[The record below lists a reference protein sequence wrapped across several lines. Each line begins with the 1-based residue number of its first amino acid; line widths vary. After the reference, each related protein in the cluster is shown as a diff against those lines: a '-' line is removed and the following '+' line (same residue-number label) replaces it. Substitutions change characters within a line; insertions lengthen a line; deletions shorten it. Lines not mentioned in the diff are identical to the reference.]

1 MRIVR
6 SWLAEYCDVK
16 RLSDEALSDV
26 MTSLG
31 MQVESMEVVGTPVA
45 GVVVAKVLRTQ
56 RHPDAAKVHRVWV
69 DAGDG
74 VERHVWCGA
83 FNMKDGDLIPLAT
96 LGTKMP
102 DGREILRRGILG
114 IDSEGMLCSAAELGL
129 SSDAAGIMILPAG
142 AKLGRNV
149 FDALGV
155 KRDVVYDLDIT
166 RNRPDATAHLG
177 VARDVAARLGVKFTP
192 PKGDAAKKGA
202 PRRTPVKIVDEKAC
216 ARFNVTVMSGI
227 VVGPSPDHLA
237 RRVLAAGMRPIN
249 NVVDASN
256 LVMLETNQPNHAYDA
271 AKVASGFRVRKAKPG
286 ETLTTLDGTQ
296 RTLDAADLLICDGED
311 RAIGIAGVMG
321 GANTE
326 ISGSTTEI
334 ALETAW
340 FEPNGVRLTSQRL
353 ALRTEASA
361 RFERGVDPL
370 GVDYSVARF
379 AAILRESCPKLVVHA
394 GATDARTRHLPKQP
408 TVPLRVAQVNRV
420 LGTNLSAK
428 DVASRLSKI
437 GFACTPK
444 KFAAKKGS
452 LVAAG
457 PGFNVKVPSWRPD
470 CLNEID
476 LVEEVARHVGYDA
489 LGKRVSQSTQP
500 GGLSPLQQR
509 RRALRDLVL
518 SFGASE
524 AMPNPFLAPGDHE
537 RAGVALEAAALELE
551 NPLVVEESLLRTS
564 LRPGMLKAVAFN
576 VSHRANDIALY
587 ELGHVYRARVT
598 DAGARAGGA
607 GTRTVD
613 SAVHALPD
621 ETEQLCIMAVGA
633 DASEAVGWW
642 SQIVAVFGVGAQ
654 LDQSRVPSGY
664 HPTRSATLA
673 RGKQVVGYVGEI
685 DRQVLAKYGIDERV
699 ACLEVDAS
707 VLLGESPKVPVAKPV
722 SRFPSSDFDLAFA
735 VPARV
740 TAAALQRALRQAA
753 GALVED
759 VALFDV
765 FRKAAIDDS
774 RSLAYRLRLRAADR
788 TLTDAEVA
796 TTRSA
801 CIAAAEKLGCTLRG

>member
-6 SWLAEYCDVK
+6 SWLAEYCDLK
-16 RLSDEALSDV
+16 RLSDDRLGEM

-31 MQVESMEVVGTPVA
+31 MQVESVEVVGTPVA
-45 GVVVAKVLRTQ
+45 GVVVAKVMRTQ

-74 VERHVWCGA
+74 AERHVWCGA
-83 FNMKDGDLIPLAT
+83 FNMRDGDLVPLAT
-96 LGTKMP
+96 LGTTMP
-102 DGREILRRGILG
+102 DGREIARRGILG

-129 SSDAAGIMILPAG
+129 SSDAAGIMILPPG

-149 FDALGV
+149 FDALGIA
-155 KRDVVYDLDIT
+155 RDTVYELDIT
-166 RNRPDATAHLG
+166 RNRPDATGHLG
-177 VARDVAARLGVKFTP
+177 VARDVAAKLGTKFNP
-192 PKGDAAKKGA
+192 PKGDSSKKGA
-202 PRRTPVKIVDEKAC
+202 ARRLPVKIVADKAC

-227 VVGPSPDHLA
+227 VVGPSPDRLA
-237 RRVLAAGMRPIN
+237 RRLIAAGMRPIN

-271 AKVASGFRVRKAKPG
+271 AKVASGFRIRMARAG
-286 ETLTTLDGTQ
+286 EQLETLDGTR
-296 RTLDAADLLICDGED
+296 RTLDAADLLICDGDD

-321 GANTE
+321 GANSE
-326 ISGSTTEI
+326 IDAATTEI

-340 FEPNGVRLTSQRL
+340 FEPGGIRRTSQRL

-370 GVDYSVARF
+370 GVEYSVARF
-379 AAILRESCPKLVVHA
+379 AAILRESCPRLVVHA
-394 GATDARTRHLPKQP
+394 GANDPRTRHLPKQP
-408 TVPLRVAQVNRV
+408 VVSLRVAQVNRV
-420 LGTNLSAK
+420 LGTALGARE
-428 DVASRLSKI
+428 VAAMLSKI
-437 GFACTPK
+437 GFVCTPK
-444 KFAAKKGS
+444 KIAAKKGS
-452 LVAAG
+452 AVQSG
-457 PGFNVKVPSWRPD
+457 PGFSVKVPSWRPD
-470 CLNEID
+470 CTDEID
-476 LVEEVARHVGYDA
+476 LVEEVARHVGYDS
-489 LGKRVSQSTQP
+489 LGKHVSQSTQP
-500 GGLSPLQQR
+500 GGLSALQHR

-537 RAGVALEAAALELE
+537 RAGVALEANAHGSALELE

-587 ELGHVYRARVT
+587 ELGHVYRAAPGH
-598 DAGARAGGA
+598 D
-607 GTRTVD
+607 
-613 SAVHALPD
+613 LPD
-621 ETEQLCIMAVGA
+621 ETEQLCIMAVGL
-633 DASEAVGWW
+633 DASAAVGWW
-642 SQIVAVFGVGAQ
+642 SQITAVFGVGAQ

-664 HPTRSATLA
+664 HATRSATLA

-685 DRQVLAKYGIDERV
+685 DRMVLAAYGIDERV

-707 VLLGESPKVPVAKPV
+707 LLLGESPKVPVAKPV
-722 SRFPSSDFDLAFA
+722 SRFPSSDFDLAFV
-735 VPARV
+735 VPGAL
-740 TAAALQRALRQAA
+740 AAAAVQRALKQAV
-753 GALVED
+753 GALAEE

-765 FRKAAIDDS
+765 FRASPADAS
-774 RSLAYRLRLRAADR
+774 RSLAYRVRLRATDR

-796 TTRSA
+796 SVRSA

>member
-16 RLSDEALSDV
+16 RLTDERLGEV

-31 MQVESMEVVGTPVA
+31 MQVESMETVGTSVA
-45 GVVVAKVLRTQ
+45 GVVVAKVLRTE

-74 VERHVWCGA
+74 AERHVWCGA
-83 FNMKDGDLIPLAT
+83 FNMASGDLVPLAT

-129 SSDAAGIMILPAG
+129 SSDAAGIMILPAN

-166 RNRPDATAHLG
+166 RNRPDATGHLG
-177 VARDVAARLGVKFTP
+177 VARDVAARLGSRFTP
-192 PKGDAAKKGA
+192 PKGDVAKKGP
-202 PRRTPVKIVDEKAC
+202 PRRVPVKIVDEKAC

-227 VVGPSPDHLA
+227 VVGPSPDHLV
-237 RRVLAAGMRPIN
+237 RRVIAAGMRPIN

-271 AKVASGFRVRKAKPG
+271 GKVSSGFRIRKANAG
-286 ETLTTLDGTQ
+286 EKITTLDGTQ

-326 ISGSTTEI
+326 ISAATTEI

-379 AAILRESCPKLVVHA
+379 AAILRASCPGLVVHA

-408 TVPLRVAQVNRV
+408 LVALRVGQVNRV
-420 LGTNLSAK
+420 LGTALSAK
-428 DVASRLSKI
+428 EVSSMLSRI
-437 GFACTPK
+437 GFVCTPK
-444 KFAAKKGS
+444 KIAAKKGS
-452 LVAAG
+452 VVPSGAG
-457 PGFNVKVPSWRPD
+457 FSVKVPSWRPD
-470 CLNEID
+470 CIDEID
-476 LVEEVARHVGYDA
+476 LVEEVARHVGYEA

-509 RRALRDLVL
+509 RRALRDLLL
-518 SFGASE
+518 SLGASE

-564 LRPGMLKAVAFN
+564 LRPGMLKALAFN
-576 VSHRANDIALY
+576 VSHRATDIVMY
-587 ELGHVYRARVT
+587 ELGRVYRS
-598 DAGARAGGA
+598 
-607 GTRTVD
+607 GTTGVSHGNTGD
-613 SAVHALPD
+613 AVHDLPD
-621 ETEQLCIMAVGA
+621 EREHLCIMAVGV
-633 DASEAVGWW
+633 DAAAAVGWW
-642 SQIVAVFGVGAQ
+642 SQITSVFGVGAQ

-673 RGKQVVGYVGEI
+673 RGKQIVGYVGEI
-685 DRQVLAKYGIDERV
+685 DRQILANYGIEERV

-707 VLLGESPKVPVAKPV
+707 VLLGESPKVPIAKPV
-722 SRFPSSDFDLAFA
+722 SRFPSSDFDLAFS
-735 VPARV
+735 VPTKV
-740 TAAALQRALRQAA
+740 TAAAVLRAVKQAA
-753 GALVED
+753 GVLAED

-765 FRKAAIDDS
+765 FRKAATDDS
-774 RSLAYRLRLRAADR
+774 RSLAYRMRLRATDR

-796 TTRSA
+796 ATRAA

>member
-6 SWLAEYCDVK
+6 SWLAEYCDLK
-16 RLSDEALSDV
+16 RLDDEQLGDV
-26 MTSLG
+26 MTALG

-45 GVVVAKVLRTQ
+45 GVVVAKVLRTE

-83 FNMKDGDLIPLAT
+83 FNMKAGDLVPLAT

-129 SSDAAGIMILPAG
+129 SSDAAGIMILPVAV
-142 AKLGRNV
+142 KLGGNV

-166 RNRPDATAHLG
+166 RNRPDATGHLG
-177 VARDVAARLGVKFTP
+177 VARDVAAKLGVKFTP
-192 PKGDAAKKGA
+192 PKGDARKKGSS
-202 PRRTPVKIVDEKAC
+202 RRVPVKIIDEKAC
-216 ARFNVTVMSGI
+216 GRFNVTVMSGI

-256 LVMLETNQPNHAYDA
+256 LVMLECNQPNHAYDA
-271 AKVASGFRVRKAKPG
+271 AKVRSGFRIRRANAG
-286 ETLTTLDGTQ
+286 EVLTTLDGAQ
-296 RTLDAADLLICDGED
+296 RKLDVADLLICNGDD

-321 GANTE
+321 GADTE
-326 ISGSTTEI
+326 IGDATTEI

-340 FEPNGVRLTSQRL
+340 FEPSGVRLTSQRL

-370 GVDYSVARF
+370 GVDYSVGRF
-379 AAILRESCPKLVVHA
+379 ASLLRESCPQLVVHA
-394 GATDARTRHLPKQP
+394 GASDVRTRHLPKSA
-408 TVPLRVAQVNRV
+408 TITLRVPQVNRV
-420 LGTNLSAK
+420 LGTTLGAK
-428 DVASRLSKI
+428 EIATLLARI
-437 GFACTPK
+437 GCVCTPK
-444 KFAAKKGS
+444 KVAAKKGS
-452 LVAAG
+452 SVPSGAG
-457 PGFNVKVPSWRPD
+457 FSVKVPSWRPD
-470 CLNEID
+470 CTDEID
-476 LVEEVARHVGYDA
+476 LIEEIARHVGYDT
-489 LGKRVSQSTQP
+489 LGKHVSQSTQP

-509 RRALRDLVL
+509 RRALRDVVL
-518 SFGASE
+518 SLGASE

-537 RAGVALEAAALELE
+537 RAGVALESAALELE

-564 LRPGMLKAVAFN
+564 LRPGLLKAVAFN
-576 VSHRANDIALY
+576 VSHRASDISLC
-587 ELGHVYRARVT
+587 ELGHVYRARRDV
-598 DAGARAGGA
+598 A
-607 GTRTVD
+607 
-613 SAVHALPD
+613 SAPLPD
-621 ETEQLCIMAVGA
+621 ETEQLCIMAVGC
-633 DASEAVGWW
+633 DASDAVGWW
-642 SQIVAVFGVGAQ
+642 SQITAVFGVGAQ
-654 LDQSRVPSGY
+654 LDQSRVPAGY

-685 DRQVLAKYGIDERV
+685 DRMVLAKYGIDDRV

-707 VLLGESPKVPVAKPV
+707 VLLGETPKVHMAKPV
-722 SRFPSSDFDLAFA
+722 SRFPSSDFDVAFS
-735 VPARV
+735 VPAKV
-740 TAAALQRALRQAA
+740 TAAALQRALKQAV
-753 GALVED
+753 GAIGEEVS
-759 VALFDV
+759 LFDV
-765 FRKAAIDDS
+765 FRKAPTDET
-774 RSLAYRLRLRAADR
+774 RSLAYRVRLRAPDR

-796 TTRSA
+796 SSRVA
-801 CIAAAEKLGCTLRG
+801 CIAAAEKLGCTLRA

>member
-16 RLSDEALSDV
+16 RLSDEALGDV

-31 MQVESMEVVGTPVA
+31 MQVESIEVVGTPVE

-74 VERHVWCGA
+74 SERHVWCGA
-83 FNMKDGDLIPLAT
+83 FNMKDGDLVPLAT

-129 SSDAAGIMILPAG
+129 SSDAAGIMILPTG

-149 FDALGV
+149 FEALGM

-202 PRRTPVKIVDEKAC
+202 SRRTQVKIVDEKAC

-271 AKVASGFRVRKAKPG
+271 AKVASGFRIRKARAG
-286 ETLTTLDGTQ
+286 ETLITLDGTQ
-296 RTLDAADLLICDGED
+296 RTLDTADLLICDGED
-311 RAIGIAGVMG
+311 LAIGIAGVMG

-326 ISGSTTEI
+326 ISDSTTEI

-394 GATDARTRHLPKQP
+394 GATDARTKHLPKQP

-428 DVASRLSKI
+428 DVASRLTKI
-437 GFACTPK
+437 GFACTAK

-457 PGFNVKVPSWRPD
+457 PGFSVKVPSWRPD
-470 CLNEID
+470 CLDEID
-476 LVEEVARHVGYDA
+476 LVEEVARHVGYDS
-489 LGKRVSQSTQP
+489 LGKEVSQSTQP

-509 RRALRDLVL
+509 RR
-518 SFGASE
+518 
-524 AMPNPFLAPGDHE
+524 
-537 RAGVALEAAALELE
+537 
-551 NPLVVEESLLRTS
+551 
-564 LRPGMLKAVAFN
+564 
-576 VSHRANDIALY
+576 
-587 ELGHVYRARVT
+587 
-598 DAGARAGGA
+598 
-607 GTRTVD
+607 
-613 SAVHALPD
+613 
-621 ETEQLCIMAVGA
+621 
-633 DASEAVGWW
+633 
-642 SQIVAVFGVGAQ
+642 
-654 LDQSRVPSGY
+654 
-664 HPTRSATLA
+664 
-673 RGKQVVGYVGEI
+673 
-685 DRQVLAKYGIDERV
+685 
-699 ACLEVDAS
+699 
-707 VLLGESPKVPVAKPV
+707 
-722 SRFPSSDFDLAFA
+722 
-735 VPARV
+735 
-740 TAAALQRALRQAA
+740 
-753 GALVED
+753 
-759 VALFDV
+759 
-765 FRKAAIDDS
+765 
-774 RSLAYRLRLRAADR
+774 
-788 TLTDAEVA
+788 
-796 TTRSA
+796 
-801 CIAAAEKLGCTLRG
+801 

>member
-6 SWLAEYCDVK
+6 SWLAEYCDLK
-16 RLSDEALSDV
+16 RLSDDRLGEV

-31 MQVESMEVVGTPVA
+31 MQVESVEVVGTPVA

-74 VERHVWCGA
+74 AERHVWCGA
-83 FNMKDGDLIPLAT
+83 FNMRDGDLVPLAT
-96 LGTKMP
+96 LGTTMP
-102 DGREILRRGILG
+102 DGREIARRGILG

-129 SSDAAGIMILPAG
+129 SSDAAGIMILPPG

-149 FDALGV
+149 FDALGIA
-155 KRDVVYDLDIT
+155 RDTVYELDIT
-166 RNRPDATAHLG
+166 RNRPDATGHLG
-177 VARDVAARLGVKFTP
+177 VARDVAAKLGTKFNP
-192 PKGDAAKKGA
+192 PKGDSSKKGA
-202 PRRTPVKIVDEKAC
+202 ARRLPVKIVADKAC

-227 VVGPSPDHLA
+227 VVGPSPDRLA
-237 RRVLAAGMRPIN
+237 RRLIAAGMRPIN

-271 AKVASGFRVRKAKPG
+271 AKVASGFRIRMARAG
-286 ETLTTLDGTQ
+286 EQLETLDGTR
-296 RTLDAADLLICDGED
+296 RTLDAADLLICDGDD

-321 GANTE
+321 GANSE
-326 ISGSTTEI
+326 IDAATTEI

-340 FEPNGVRLTSQRL
+340 FEPGGIRRTSQRL

-370 GVDYSVARF
+370 GVEYSVARF
-379 AAILRESCPKLVVHA
+379 AAILRESCPRLVVHA
-394 GATDARTRHLPKQP
+394 GANDPRTRHLPKEP
-408 TVPLRVAQVNRV
+408 VVSLRVAQVNRV
-420 LGTNLSAK
+420 LGTDLGARE
-428 DVASRLSKI
+428 VAAMLGKI
-437 GFACTPK
+437 GFVCTPK
-444 KFAAKKGS
+444 KIAAKKGS
-452 LVAAG
+452 AVQSG
-457 PGFNVKVPSWRPD
+457 PGFSVKVPSWRPD
-470 CLNEID
+470 CTDEID
-476 LVEEVARHVGYDA
+476 LVEEVARHVGYDS
-489 LGKRVSQSTQP
+489 LGKHVSQSTQP
-500 GGLSPLQQR
+500 GGLSALQHR

-537 RAGVALEAAALELE
+537 RAGVALEADAHGSALELE

-587 ELGHVYRARVT
+587 ELGHVYRAAPGR
-598 DAGARAGGA
+598 D
-607 GTRTVD
+607 
-613 SAVHALPD
+613 LPD
-621 ETEQLCIMAVGA
+621 ETEQLCIMAVGL
-633 DASEAVGWW
+633 DASAAVGWW
-642 SQIVAVFGVGAQ
+642 SQITAVFGVGAQ

-664 HPTRSATLA
+664 HATRSATLA

-685 DRQVLAKYGIDERV
+685 DRMVLAAYGIDERV

-707 VLLGESPKVPVAKPV
+707 LLLGESPKVPVAKPV
-722 SRFPSSDFDLAFA
+722 SRFPSSDFDLAFV
-735 VPARV
+735 VPGAL
-740 TAAALQRALRQAA
+740 AAAAVQRALKQAA
-753 GALVED
+753 GALAEE

-765 FRKAAIDDS
+765 FRASPADTS
-774 RSLAYRLRLRAADR
+774 RSLAYRVRLRATDR

-796 TTRSA
+796 SVRSA

>member
-1 MRIVR
+1 
-6 SWLAEYCDVK
+6 
-16 RLSDEALSDV
+16 
-26 MTSLG
+26 
-31 MQVESMEVVGTPVA
+31 
-45 GVVVAKVLRTQ
+45 
-56 RHPDAAKVHRVWV
+56 
-69 DAGDG
+69 
-74 VERHVWCGA
+74 
-83 FNMKDGDLIPLAT
+83 
-96 LGTKMP
+96 
-102 DGREILRRGILG
+102 
-114 IDSEGMLCSAAELGL
+114 
-129 SSDAAGIMILPAG
+129 
-142 AKLGRNV
+142 
-149 FDALGV
+149 V
-155 KRDVVYDLDIT
+155 KRDVVYELDIT
-166 RNRPDATAHLG
+166 RNRPDATGHLG

-192 PKGDAAKKGA
+192 PKGDSTKKGA
-202 PRRTPVKIVDEKAC
+202 TRRTPVKIVDEKAC
-216 ARFNVTVMSGI
+216 ARFNVTVMSGV
-227 VVGPSPDHLA
+227 VVGQSPDHIA

-271 AKVASGFRVRKAKPG
+271 AKVASGFRIRKATAG
-286 ETLTTLDGTQ
+286 ETIITLDGTK
-296 RTLDAADLLICDGED
+296 RTLDAADLLICDGAD
-311 RAIGIAGVMG
+311 TAIGIAGVMG

-326 ISGSTTEI
+326 ISDSTTEI

-420 LGTNLSAK
+420 LGTTLSAK
-428 DVASRLSKI
+428 DISTRLTRI
-437 GFACTPK
+437 GFTCAPK
-444 KFAAKKGS
+444 KIAPKKGS

-470 CLNEID
+470 CIDEID

-489 LGKRVSQSTQP
+489 LGKQVSQSTQP
-500 GGLSPLQQR
+500 GGLSPLQHR

-518 SFGASE
+518 SFGANE

-576 VSHRANDIALY
+576 VSHRASDIALY
-587 ELGHVYRARVT
+587 ELGHVYRARQS
-598 DAGARAGGA
+598 DPKGAMAG
-607 GTRTVD
+607 
-613 SAVHALPD
+613 SATTHELPD
-621 ETEQLCIMAVGA
+621 ETEQLCIMAVGSDAA
-633 DASEAVGWW
+633 DAVGWW
-642 SQIVAVFGVGAQ
+642 SEIVAVFGAGAQ
-654 LDQSRVPSGY
+654 LDQSRVPAGY

-685 DRQVLAKYGIDERV
+685 DRQVLARFGIDDRV

-707 VLLGESPKVPVAKPV
+707 VLLGDVPKVPMAKPV

-735 VPARV
+735 VPTRV
-740 TAAALQRALRQAA
+740 TASALQRALRQAA

-759 VALFDV
+759 VTLFDV
-765 FRKAAIDDS
+765 FRKAATDDS

>member
-6 SWLAEYCDVK
+6 SWLAEYCDLK
-16 RLSDEALSDV
+16 RLSDEKLGDL

-45 GVVVAKVLRTQ
+45 GVVVAKVLRTE

-69 DAGDG
+69 DAGDAT
-74 VERHVWCGA
+74 ERHVWCGA
-83 FNMKDGDLIPLAT
+83 FNMKAGDLVPLAT

-129 SSDAAGIMILPAG
+129 SSDAAGIMILPTG

-166 RNRPDATAHLG
+166 RNRPDATGHLG
-177 VARDVAARLGVKFTP
+177 VARDVAAKLGVKFTP
-192 PKGDAAKKGA
+192 PKGDAVKKGTA
-202 PRRTPVKIVDEKAC
+202 RRVPVKVVDEKAC
-216 ARFNVTVMSGI
+216 TRFNVTVMSGI

-256 LVMLETNQPNHAYDA
+256 LVMLECNQPNHAYDA
-271 AKVASGFRVRKAKPG
+271 TKVATGFRIRKAKTG
-286 ETLTTLDGTQ
+286 EVLTTLDGVE
-296 RTLDAADLLICDGED
+296 RTLDSNDLLICDGDD

-326 ISGSTTEI
+326 ISDATTEI

-340 FEPNGVRLTSQRL
+340 FEPTGIRLTSQRL

-370 GVDYSVARF
+370 GVEYSVARF
-379 AAILRESCPKLVVHA
+379 AALLRESCPKLVVHA
-394 GATDARTRHLPKQP
+394 GTTDARTRHMPKQP
-408 TVPLRVAQVNRV
+408 SITLRLAQVNRL
-420 LGTNLSAK
+420 LGTSLGAK
-428 DVASRLSKI
+428 EVSSLLARI
-437 GFACTPK
+437 GFVCTPK
-444 KFAAKKGS
+444 KVAAKKGS
-452 LVAAG
+452 AVPSGAG
-457 PGFNVKVPSWRPD
+457 FSVKVPSWRPD
-470 CLNEID
+470 CTDEID
-476 LVEEVARHVGYDA
+476 LVEEVARHVGYEL
-489 LGKRVSQSTQP
+489 LGKTVSQSTQP

-509 RRALRDLVL
+509 RRALRDVVL
-518 SFGASE
+518 SMGASE

-537 RAGVALEAAALELE
+537 CAGVALESAALELE

-564 LRPGMLKAVAFN
+564 LRPGMLKAIAFN

-587 ELGHVYRARVT
+587 ELGHVYRTKATPGAVVHG
-598 DAGARAGGA
+598 DAAA
-607 GTRTVD
+607 T
-613 SAVHALPD
+613 HELPD
-621 ETEQLCIMAVGA
+621 ESEQLCIMAVGV
-633 DASEAVGWW
+633 DASVAVGWW
-642 SQIVAVFGVGAQ
+642 SQITAVFGVGAQ
-654 LDQSRVPSGY
+654 LDQSRVPAGY

-685 DRQVLAKYGIDERV
+685 DRMVLANYGIEERV

-722 SRFPSSDFDLAFA
+722 SRFPSSDFDVAFTA
-735 VPARV
+735 PAKV
-740 TAAALQRALRQAA
+740 SAAALQRAIKQAA
-753 GALVED
+753 GSLAEEVS
-759 VALFDV
+759 LFDV
-765 FRKAAIDDS
+765 FRKAPSDAA
-774 RSLAYRLRLRAADR
+774 RSLAYRVRLRAPDR
-788 TLTDAEVA
+788 TLTDTEVA
-796 TTRSA
+796 TARTA
-801 CIAAAEKLGCTLRG
+801 CISAAEKLGCTLRA

>member
-1 MRIVR
+1 VHIVR
-6 SWLAEYCDVK
+6 SWLAEYCDLK
-16 RLSDEALSDV
+16 RLSDERLGDV
-26 MTSLG
+26 MTALG
-31 MQVESMEVVGTPVA
+31 MQVESMEVVGTPIA
-45 GVVVAKVLRTQ
+45 GVVVAKVLRTE

-74 VERHVWCGA
+74 AERHVWCGA
-83 FNMKDGDLIPLAT
+83 FNMHSGDLVPLAT

-166 RNRPDATAHLG
+166 RNRPDATGHLG
-177 VARDVAARLGVKFTP
+177 VARDVAAQLGVKFVP
-192 PKGDAAKKGA
+192 LKGDVAKKGTA
-202 PRRTPVKIVDEKAC
+202 RRVPVKIVDEKAC

-227 VVGPSPDHLA
+227 AVGPSPDHLA

-256 LVMLETNQPNHAYDA
+256 LAMLETNQPNHAYDA
-271 AKVASGFRVRKAKPG
+271 AKVSSGFRIRKAKMG
-286 ETLTTLDGTQ
+286 ETLTTLDGTL
-296 RTLDAADLLICDGED
+296 RKLDTADLLICDGDD
-311 RAIGIAGVMG
+311 RVIGIAGVMG

-326 ISGSTTEI
+326 ISDTTTEI

-379 AAILRESCPKLVVHA
+379 AALLRESCPNLVVHT
-394 GATDARTRHLPKQP
+394 GAADPRTRHLPKQP
-408 TVPLRVAQVNRV
+408 VVLLRVAQVNRV
-420 LGTNLSAK
+420 LGTNLSPK
-428 DVASRLSKI
+428 DVAAKLGKI
-437 GFACTPK
+437 GFVCAPK
-444 KFAAKKGS
+444 RIAAKKGS
-452 LVAAG
+452 AVASG
-457 PGFNVKVPSWRPD
+457 PGFAVKVPSWRPD
-470 CLNEID
+470 CIDEID

-489 LGKRVSQSTQP
+489 LGKRVSQSAQP

-537 RAGVALEAAALELE
+537 RAGVALESAALELE

-576 VSHRANDIALY
+576 VSHRATDIALY
-587 ELGHVYRARVT
+587 ELGHVYSARVVA
-598 DAGARAGGA
+598 DAKSGDKTAR
-607 GTRTVD
+607 D
-613 SAVHALPD
+613 LDLPN
-621 ETEQLCIMAVGA
+621 ETEQLCIMAVGF

-642 SQIVAVFGVGAQ
+642 SQITAVFGVGAQ
-654 LDQSRVPSGY
+654 LDQSRVPAGY

-673 RGKQVVGYVGEI
+673 RGKQVVGYVGEV
-685 DRQVLAKYGIDERV
+685 DRQVLTKYGIEDRV

-735 VPARV
+735 VPAKV
-740 TAAALQRALRQAA
+740 TASAVQRAVKQAS
-753 GALVED
+753 GALGED
-759 VALFDV
+759 VVLFDV
-765 FRKAAIDDS
+765 FRKAATDES
-774 RSLAYRLRLRAADR
+774 RSLAYRIRLRAADR

-796 TTRSA
+796 SARTA

>member
-6 SWLAEYCDVK
+6 SWLAEYCDLK
-16 RLSDEALSDV
+16 RLSDDRLGEV

-31 MQVESMEVVGTPVA
+31 MQVESVEVVGTPVA

-74 VERHVWCGA
+74 AERHVWCGA
-83 FNMKDGDLIPLAT
+83 FNMRDGDLVPLAT
-96 LGTKMP
+96 LGTTMP
-102 DGREILRRGILG
+102 DGREIARRGILG

-129 SSDAAGIMILPAG
+129 SSDAAGIMILPPG

-149 FDALGV
+149 FDALGIA
-155 KRDVVYDLDIT
+155 RDTVYELDIT
-166 RNRPDATAHLG
+166 RNRPDATGHLG
-177 VARDVAARLGVKFTP
+177 VARDVAAKLGTKFNP
-192 PKGDAAKKGA
+192 PKGDSSKKGA
-202 PRRTPVKIVDEKAC
+202 ARRLPVKIVADKAC

-227 VVGPSPDHLA
+227 VVGPSPDRLA
-237 RRVLAAGMRPIN
+237 RRLIAAGMRPIN

-271 AKVASGFRVRKAKPG
+271 AKVASGFRIRMARAG
-286 ETLTTLDGTQ
+286 EQLETLDGTR
-296 RTLDAADLLICDGED
+296 RTLDAADLLICDGDD

-321 GANTE
+321 GANSE
-326 ISGSTTEI
+326 IDAATTEI

-340 FEPNGVRLTSQRL
+340 FEPGGIRRTSQRL

-370 GVDYSVARF
+370 GVEYSVARF
-379 AAILRESCPKLVVHA
+379 AAILRESCPRLVVHA
-394 GATDARTRHLPKQP
+394 GANDPRTRHLPKEP
-408 TVPLRVAQVNRV
+408 VVSLRVAQVNRV
-420 LGTNLSAK
+420 LGTDLGARE
-428 DVASRLSKI
+428 VAAMLGKI
-437 GFACTPK
+437 GFVCTPK
-444 KFAAKKGS
+444 KIAAKKGS
-452 LVAAG
+452 AVQSG
-457 PGFNVKVPSWRPD
+457 PGFSVKVPSWRPD
-470 CLNEID
+470 CTDEID
-476 LVEEVARHVGYDA
+476 LVEEVARHVGYDS
-489 LGKRVSQSTQP
+489 LGKHVSQSTQP
-500 GGLSPLQQR
+500 GGLSALQHR

-537 RAGVALEAAALELE
+537 RAGVALEANAHGSALELE

-587 ELGHVYRARVT
+587 ELGHVYRAAPGR
-598 DAGARAGGA
+598 D
-607 GTRTVD
+607 
-613 SAVHALPD
+613 LPD
-621 ETEQLCIMAVGA
+621 ETEQLCIMAVGL
-633 DASEAVGWW
+633 DASAAVGWW
-642 SQIVAVFGVGAQ
+642 SQITAVFGVGAQ

-664 HPTRSATLA
+664 HATRSATLA

-685 DRQVLAKYGIDERV
+685 DRMVLAAYGIDERV

-707 VLLGESPKVPVAKPV
+707 LLLGESPKVPVAKPV
-722 SRFPSSDFDLAFA
+722 SRFPSSDFDLAFV
-735 VPARV
+735 VPGAL
-740 TAAALQRALRQAA
+740 AAAAVQRALKQAA
-753 GALVED
+753 GALAEE

-765 FRKAAIDDS
+765 FRASPADAS
-774 RSLAYRLRLRAADR
+774 RSLAYRVRLRATDR

-796 TTRSA
+796 SVRSA

>member
-1 MRIVR
+1 MRVVR
-6 SWLAEYCDVK
+6 SWLAEYCDLK
-16 RLSDEALSDV
+16 RLSDERLGDV

-45 GVVVAKVLRTQ
+45 GVVVAKVLRTE
-56 RHPDAAKVHRVWV
+56 RHADAAKVHRVWV

-74 VERHVWCGA
+74 IERHVWCGA
-83 FNMKDGDLIPLAT
+83 FNMKGGDLVPLAT

-129 SSDAAGIMILPAG
+129 SSDAAGIMILPAT
-142 AKLGRNV
+142 ARLGRNV

-166 RNRPDATAHLG
+166 RNRPDATGHLG
-177 VARDVAARLGVKFTP
+177 VARDVAAHLGTKFVP
-192 PKGDAAKKGA
+192 LKGDAAKKGP
-202 PRRTPVKIVDEKAC
+202 PRRVPVKIVDERAC

-237 RRVLAAGMRPIN
+237 RRVIAAGMRPIN

-271 AKVASGFRVRKAKPG
+271 EKVSSGFRIRKATAG
-286 ETLTTLDGTQ
+286 ETLTTLDGAQ
-296 RTLDAADLLICDGED
+296 REFDVADLLICDGDD

-326 ISGSTTEI
+326 ISDATTAV

-370 GVDYSVARF
+370 GVDYSVTRF
-379 AAILRESCPKLVVHA
+379 AALLRQSCPKLVVHA
-394 GATDARTRHLPKQP
+394 GATDARTRHLPEQP
-408 TVPLRVAQVNRV
+408 VVTLRVAQVNRV

-428 DVASRLSKI
+428 DVATKLGRI
-437 GFACTPK
+437 GFVCTPK
-444 KFAAKKGS
+444 KIAAKKGS
-452 LVAAG
+452 AVAAG
-457 PGFNVKVPSWRPD
+457 AGFSVKVPSWRPD
-470 CLNEID
+470 CVDEID

-564 LRPGMLKAVAFN
+564 LRPGMLKAVGFN
-576 VSHRANDIALY
+576 VSHRAGDISLY
-587 ELGHVYRARVT
+587 ELGHVYRAHAA
-598 DAGARAGGA
+598 DGAAH
-607 GTRTVD
+607 D
-613 SAVHALPD
+613 LPN
-621 ETEQLCIMAVGA
+621 ETEQLCIMAVGV
-633 DASEAVGWW
+633 DASVAVDWW
-642 SQIVAVFGVGAQ
+642 SQITAVFGVGAQ
-654 LDQSRVPSGY
+654 LDKSRVPSGY
-664 HPTRSATLA
+664 HATRSATLA
-673 RGKQVVGYVGEI
+673 RGKHIVGYVGEI
-685 DRQVLAKYGIDERV
+685 DRQVLTKYGIEDRV

-707 VLLGESPKVPVAKPV
+707 VLLGESPKVPTAKPV

-735 VPARV
+735 APTKV
-740 TAAALQRALRQAA
+740 TAAAVQRAVKQAT
-753 GALVED
+753 GALGED
-759 VALFDV
+759 VVLFDV
-765 FRKAAIDDS
+765 FRKAATDES
-774 RSLAYRLRLRAADR
+774 RSLAYRVRLRAADR

-796 TTRSA
+796 STRAA

>member
-6 SWLAEYCDVK
+6 SWLADYCDQK
-16 RLSDEALSDV
+16 RLTDEQLGDV
-26 MTSLG
+26 MTALG
-31 MQVESMEVVGTPVA
+31 MQVESMEVIGTAVA
-45 GVVVAKVLRTQ
+45 GVVVARVTRTE

-83 FNMKDGDLIPLAT
+83 FNMKAGDLVPLAT

-129 SSDAAGIMILPAG
+129 SSDAAGIMILPTG

-166 RNRPDATAHLG
+166 RNRPDATGHLG
-177 VARDVAARLGVKFTP
+177 VARDVAAKLGVKFTP
-192 PKGDAAKKGA
+192 PKGDAAKKGVT
-202 PRRTPVKIVDEKAC
+202 RRVPVKVVDEKAC
-216 ARFNVTVMSGI
+216 TRFNVTVMSGI

-256 LVMLETNQPNHAYDA
+256 LVMLECNQPNHAYDA
-271 AKVASGFRVRKAKPG
+271 AEVVTGFRIRKAKAG
-286 ETLTTLDGTQ
+286 ETLTTLDGVE
-296 RTLDAADLLICDGED
+296 RTLEPMDLLICDGDD

-326 ISGSTTEI
+326 ISDTTTEI

-340 FEPNGVRLTSQRL
+340 FEPTGIRLTSQRL

-370 GVDYSVARF
+370 GVEYSVTRF
-379 AAILRESCPKLVVHA
+379 ATLLRESCPQLVVHA
-394 GATDARTRHLPKQP
+394 GATDVRTRHMPKQP
-408 TVPLRVAQVNRV
+408 TITLRVAQVNRV
-420 LGTNLSAK
+420 LGTALSTKEVSSLLA
-428 DVASRLSKI
+428 RI
-437 GFACTPK
+437 GFVCTPK
-444 KFAAKKGS
+444 KVAAKKGS
-452 LVAAG
+452 SVSSGAG
-457 PGFNVKVPSWRPD
+457 LRVKVPSWRPD
-470 CLNEID
+470 CVDEID
-476 LVEEVARHVGYDA
+476 LVEEVARHVGYES
-489 LGKRVSQSTQP
+489 LGRTVSQSTQP

-509 RRALRDLVL
+509 RRALRDVVL
-518 SFGASE
+518 SMGASE

-537 RAGVALEAAALELE
+537 RAGVALESAALELE

-564 LRPGMLKAVAFN
+564 LRPGILKAIAFN

-587 ELGHVYRARVT
+587 ELGHVYRARAVP
-598 DAGARAGGA
+598 GARS
-607 GTRTVD
+607 R
-613 SAVHALPD
+613 SEAVSVHDLPD
-621 ETEQLCIMAVGA
+621 ETEHLCIMAVGV
-633 DASEAVGWW
+633 DASVAVGWW
-642 SQIVAVFGVGAQ
+642 SQITAVFGVGAQ
-654 LDQSRVPSGY
+654 LDQSRVPAGY

-673 RGKQVVGYVGEI
+673 RGKQVVGYVGEL
-685 DRQVLAKYGIDERV
+685 DRLVLANYGIEERV

-722 SRFPSSDFDLAFA
+722 SRFPSSDFDVAFTA
-735 VPARV
+735 PAKV
-740 TAAALQRALRQAA
+740 AAAMLQRAIKQAA
-753 GALVED
+753 GSLAEEVS
-759 VALFDV
+759 LFDV
-765 FRKAAIDDS
+765 FRKAPTDAT
-774 RSLAYRLRLRAADR
+774 RSLAYRVRLRAPDR
-788 TLTDAEVA
+788 TLTDTEVA
-796 TTRSA
+796 SARTA
-801 CIAAAEKLGCTLRG
+801 CISAAEKLGCTLRA

>member
-6 SWLAEYCDVK
+6 SWLAEYCDLK
-16 RLSDEALSDV
+16 RLSDDRLGEV

-31 MQVESMEVVGTPVA
+31 MQVESVEVVGTPVA

-74 VERHVWCGA
+74 AERHVWCGA
-83 FNMKDGDLIPLAT
+83 FNMRDGDLVPLAT
-96 LGTKMP
+96 LGTTMP
-102 DGREILRRGILG
+102 DGREIARRGILG

-129 SSDAAGIMILPAG
+129 SSDAAGIMILPPG

-149 FDALGV
+149 FDALGIA
-155 KRDVVYDLDIT
+155 RDTVYELDIT
-166 RNRPDATAHLG
+166 RNRPDATGHLG
-177 VARDVAARLGVKFTP
+177 VARDVAAKLGTKFNP
-192 PKGDAAKKGA
+192 PKGDSSKKGVA
-202 PRRTPVKIVDEKAC
+202 RRLPVKIVADKAC

-227 VVGPSPDHLA
+227 VVGPSPDRLA
-237 RRVLAAGMRPIN
+237 RRLIAAGMRPIN

-271 AKVASGFRVRKAKPG
+271 AKVASGFRIRMARAG
-286 ETLTTLDGTQ
+286 EQLETLDGTR
-296 RTLDAADLLICDGED
+296 RTLDAADLLICDGDD

-321 GANTE
+321 GANSE
-326 ISGSTTEI
+326 IDAATTEI

-340 FEPNGVRLTSQRL
+340 FEPGAIRRTSQRL

-370 GVDYSVARF
+370 GVEYSVARF
-379 AAILRESCPKLVVHA
+379 AAILRESCPRLVVHA
-394 GATDARTRHLPKQP
+394 GANDPRTRHLPKQP
-408 TVPLRVAQVNRV
+408 VVSLRVAQVNRV
-420 LGTNLSAK
+420 LGTGLGARE
-428 DVASRLSKI
+428 VAAMLGKI
-437 GFACTPK
+437 GFVCTPK
-444 KFAAKKGS
+444 KIAAKKGS
-452 LVAAG
+452 AVQSG
-457 PGFNVKVPSWRPD
+457 PGFSVKVPSWRPD
-470 CLNEID
+470 CTDEID
-476 LVEEVARHVGYDA
+476 LVEEVARHVGYDS
-489 LGKRVSQSTQP
+489 LGKHVSQSTQP
-500 GGLSPLQQR
+500 GGLSALQHR

-537 RAGVALEAAALELE
+537 RAGVALEANAHGSALELE

-587 ELGHVYRARVT
+587 ELGHVYRAAPGR
-598 DAGARAGGA
+598 D
-607 GTRTVD
+607 
-613 SAVHALPD
+613 LPD
-621 ETEQLCIMAVGA
+621 ETEQLCIMAVGL
-633 DASEAVGWW
+633 DASAAVGWW
-642 SQIVAVFGVGAQ
+642 SQITAVFGVGAQ

-664 HPTRSATLA
+664 HATRSATLA

-685 DRQVLAKYGIDERV
+685 DRMVLAAYGIDERV

-707 VLLGESPKVPVAKPV
+707 LLLSESPKVPVAKPV
-722 SRFPSSDFDLAFA
+722 SRFPSSDFDLAFV
-735 VPARV
+735 VPGAL
-740 TAAALQRALRQAA
+740 AAAAVQRALKQAA
-753 GALVED
+753 GALAEE

-765 FRKAAIDDS
+765 FRASPADAS
-774 RSLAYRLRLRAADR
+774 RSLAYRVRLRATDR

-796 TTRSA
+796 SVRSA

>member
-31 MQVESMEVVGTPVA
+31 MQVESIEVVGTPVD

-74 VERHVWCGA
+74 SERHVWCGA
-83 FNMKDGDLIPLAT
+83 FNMKAGDLVPLAT

-129 SSDAAGIMILPAG
+129 SSDAAGIMILPAS

-149 FDALGV
+149 FESLGM

-192 PKGDAAKKGA
+192 PKGDASKKGA
-202 PRRTPVKIVDEKAC
+202 PRRMAVKIVDEKAC

-271 AKVASGFRVRKAKPG
+271 AKVASGFRIRKAKPG

-296 RTLDAADLLICDGED
+296 RSLDADDLLICDGDD
-311 RAIGIAGVMG
+311 RAVGIAGVMG
-321 GANTE
+321 GANSE
-326 ISGSTTEI
+326 ISDATTEI

-379 AAILRESCPKLVVHA
+379 AAILRESCPKLVVHG

-428 DVASRLSKI
+428 DVSTRLTKI
-437 GFACTPK
+437 GFVCTPK
-444 KFAAKKGS
+444 KFTAKKGS
-452 LVAAG
+452 LVASG
-457 PGFNVKVPSWRPD
+457 PGFSVKVPSWRPD
-470 CLNEID
+470 CVDEID

-489 LGKRVSQSTQP
+489 LGKQVSQSTQP

-576 VSHRANDIALY
+576 VSHRANDIVLY
-587 ELGHVYRARVT
+587 ELGHVYRARAADVAAH
-598 DAGARAGGA
+598 D
-607 GTRTVD
+607 
-613 SAVHALPD
+613 LPD
-621 ETEQLCIMAVGA
+621 ETEQLCIMAVGF

-654 LDQSRVPSGY
+654 LDQARVPAGY

-685 DRQVLAKYGIDERV
+685 DRQVLTKYGIEERV

-707 VLLGESPKVPVAKPV
+707 VLLGESPKVPLAKPV
-722 SRFPSSDFDLAFA
+722 SRFPSTDFDLAFTA
-735 VPARV
+735 PTKV
-740 TAAALQRALRQAA
+740 TAAAVQRALRQAS
-753 GALVED
+753 GALGED
-759 VALFDV
+759 VSLFDV
-765 FRKAAIDDS
+765 FRKAATDES
-774 RSLAYRLRLRAADR
+774 RSLAYRVRLRAGDR
-788 TLTDAEVA
+788 TLTDAEVSA
-796 TTRSA
+796 TRAA
-801 CIAAAEKLGCTLRG
+801 CIKAAEKLGCTLRG

>member
-6 SWLAEYCDVK
+6 SWLAEYCDLK
-16 RLSDEALSDV
+16 RLSDDRLGEV

-31 MQVESMEVVGTPVA
+31 MQVESVEVVGTPVA

-74 VERHVWCGA
+74 AERHVWCGA
-83 FNMKDGDLIPLAT
+83 FNMRDGDLVPLAT
-96 LGTKMP
+96 LGTTMP
-102 DGREILRRGILG
+102 DGREIARRGILG

-129 SSDAAGIMILPAG
+129 SSDAAGIMILPPG

-149 FDALGV
+149 FDALGIA
-155 KRDVVYDLDIT
+155 RDTVYELDIT
-166 RNRPDATAHLG
+166 RNRPDATGHLG
-177 VARDVAARLGVKFTP
+177 VARDVAAKLGTKFNP
-192 PKGDAAKKGA
+192 PKGDSSKKGA
-202 PRRTPVKIVDEKAC
+202 ARRLSVKIVADKAC

-227 VVGPSPDHLA
+227 VVGPSPDRLA
-237 RRVLAAGMRPIN
+237 RRLIAAGMRPIN

-271 AKVASGFRVRKAKPG
+271 AKVASGFRIRMARAG
-286 ETLTTLDGTQ
+286 EQLETLDGTR
-296 RTLDAADLLICDGED
+296 RTLDAADLLICDGDD

-321 GANTE
+321 GANSE
-326 ISGSTTEI
+326 IDAATTEI

-340 FEPNGVRLTSQRL
+340 FEPGGIRRTSQRL

-379 AAILRESCPKLVVHA
+379 AAILRESCPRLVVHA
-394 GATDARTRHLPKQP
+394 GANDPRTRHLPKQP
-408 TVPLRVAQVNRV
+408 VVSLRVAQVNRV
-420 LGTNLSAK
+420 LGTALGARE
-428 DVASRLSKI
+428 VAAMLGKI
-437 GFACTPK
+437 GFVCTPK
-444 KFAAKKGS
+444 KIAAKKGS
-452 LVAAG
+452 AVQSG
-457 PGFNVKVPSWRPD
+457 PGFSVKVPSWRPD
-470 CLNEID
+470 CNDEID
-476 LVEEVARHVGYDA
+476 LVEEVARHVGYDS
-489 LGKRVSQSTQP
+489 LGKHVSQSTQP
-500 GGLSPLQQR
+500 GGLSALQHR

-537 RAGVALEAAALELE
+537 RAGVALEANAHGSALELE

-587 ELGHVYRARVT
+587 ELGHVYRAAPGR
-598 DAGARAGGA
+598 D
-607 GTRTVD
+607 
-613 SAVHALPD
+613 LPD
-621 ETEQLCIMAVGA
+621 ETEQLCIMAVGL
-633 DASEAVGWW
+633 DASAAVGWW
-642 SQIVAVFGVGAQ
+642 SQITAVFGVGAQ

-664 HPTRSATLA
+664 HATRSATLA

-685 DRQVLAKYGIDERV
+685 DRMVLAAYGIDERV

-707 VLLGESPKVPVAKPV
+707 LLLGESPKVPVAKPV
-722 SRFPSSDFDLAFA
+722 SRFPSSDFDLAFV
-735 VPARV
+735 VPSAS
-740 TAAALQRALRQAA
+740 TAAAVQRALKQAA
-753 GALVED
+753 GALVEE

-765 FRKAAIDDS
+765 FRVSPADAS
-774 RSLAYRLRLRAADR
+774 RSLAYRVRLRATDR

-796 TTRSA
+796 SVRSA

>member
-6 SWLAEYCDVK
+6 SWLAEYCDLK
-16 RLSDEALSDV
+16 RLSDEKLGDL

-31 MQVESMEVVGTPVA
+31 MQVESMEIVGTPVA

-74 VERHVWCGA
+74 AERHVWCGA
-83 FNMKDGDLIPLAT
+83 FNMTAGDLVPLAT

-129 SSDAAGIMILPAG
+129 SSDAAGIMILPTG

-149 FDALGV
+149 FEALGV
-155 KRDVVYDLDIT
+155 ARDVVYDLDIT
-166 RNRPDATAHLG
+166 RNRPDATGHLG
-177 VARDVAARLGVKFTP
+177 VARDVAAKLGVKFTP

-202 PRRTPVKIVDEKAC
+202 ARRVPVKIVDEKAC

-256 LVMLETNQPNHAYDA
+256 LVMLECNQPNHAYDA
-271 AKVASGFRVRKAKPG
+271 AKVGSGFRIRKAEAG
-286 ETLTTLDGTQ
+286 EVLTTLDGTQ
-296 RTLDAADLLICDGED
+296 RALDADDLLICDGDD

-321 GANTE
+321 GANSE
-326 ISGSTTEI
+326 ISDSTTEI

-340 FEPNGVRLTSQRL
+340 FEPSGVRLTSQRL

-370 GVDYSVARF
+370 GIDYSVARF
-379 AAILRESCPKLVVHA
+379 AAILRESCPNLVVHG
-394 GATDARTRHLPKQP
+394 GATDARTKHLPKSP
-408 TVPLRVAQVNRV
+408 VVTVRVAQVNRV
-420 LGTNLSAK
+420 LGTALGAK
-428 DVASRLSKI
+428 DVSALLGKI
-437 GFACTPK
+437 GFVCTPK
-444 KFAAKKGS
+444 KIVAKKGS
-452 LVAAG
+452 AVPSGAG
-457 PGFNVKVPSWRPD
+457 FSVKVPSWRPD
-470 CLNEID
+470 CTDEID
-476 LVEEVARHVGYDA
+476 LVEEVARHVGYDT
-489 LGKRVSQSTQP
+489 LGKQVSQSTQP
-500 GGLSPLQQR
+500 GGLSPSQQR
-509 RRALRDLVL
+509 RRALRDVVL

-537 RAGVALEAAALELE
+537 RAGVALESAALELE

-564 LRPGMLKAVAFN
+564 LRPGMLKAIAFN
-576 VSHRANDIALY
+576 VSHRTNDIALY
-587 ELGHVYRARVT
+587 ELGHVYRAGVA
-598 DAGARAGGA
+598 AGVASHGSTAEPH
-607 GTRTVD
+607 D
-613 SAVHALPD
+613 LPD
-621 ETEQLCIMAVGA
+621 ETEQLCIMAVGV
-633 DASEAVGWW
+633 DASHAVGWW
-642 SQIVAVFGVGAQ
+642 SQITAVFGVGAQ

-673 RGKQVVGYVGEI
+673 RGKQVIGYVGEI
-685 DRQVLAKYGIDERV
+685 DRMVLANYGIEERV

-722 SRFPSSDFDLAFA
+722 SKFPSSDFDLAFTA
-735 VPARV
+735 PRKV
-740 TAAALQRALRQAA
+740 TAAAVQRAVKQAA
-753 GALVED
+753 GALAED
-759 VALFDV
+759 VVLFDV
-765 FRKAAIDDS
+765 FRKAAGDDS
-774 RSLAYRLRLRAADR
+774 RSLAYRVRLRAADR

-796 TTRSA
+796 SARAA

>member
-6 SWLAEYCDVK
+6 SWLAEYCDIK
-16 RLSDEALSDV
+16 RLSDERLGEV

-31 MQVESMEVVGTPVA
+31 MQVESMEVVGVPVA
-45 GVVVAKVLRTQ
+45 GVVVARVLRTE

-69 DAGDG
+69 DTGDG

-83 FNMKDGDLIPLAT
+83 FNMHAGDLVPLAT

-149 FDALGV
+149 FEALGV
-155 KRDVVYDLDIT
+155 KRDVVYELDIT
-166 RNRPDATAHLG
+166 RNRPDATGHLG

-192 PKGDAAKKGA
+192 PKGDSTKKGA
-202 PRRTPVKIVDEKAC
+202 TRRTPVKIVDEKAC
-216 ARFNVTVMSGI
+216 ARFNVTVMSGV
-227 VVGPSPDHLA
+227 VVGQSPDHIA

-271 AKVASGFRVRKAKPG
+271 AKVASAFRIRKATAG
-286 ETLTTLDGTQ
+286 ETLITLDGIK
-296 RTLDAADLLICDGED
+296 RTLDVADLLICDGAD
-311 RAIGIAGVMG
+311 TAIGIAGVMG

-326 ISGSTTEI
+326 ISDLTTEI

-420 LGTNLSAK
+420 LGATLSAK
-428 DVASRLSKI
+428 DISTRLTRI
-437 GFACTPK
+437 GFTCAPK
-444 KFAAKKGS
+444 KIASKKGS

-470 CLNEID
+470 CIDEID

-489 LGKRVSQSTQP
+489 LGKQVSQSTQP
-500 GGLSPLQQR
+500 GGLSPLQHR

-518 SFGASE
+518 SFGANE

-576 VSHRANDIALY
+576 VSRRASDIALY
-587 ELGHVYRARVT
+587 ELGHVYRARQS
-598 DAGARAGGA
+598 DPKGAMAG
-607 GTRTVD
+607 
-613 SAVHALPD
+613 SATAHELPD
-621 ETEQLCIMAVGA
+621 ETEQLCIMAVGS
-633 DASEAVGWW
+633 DAAEAVGWW
-642 SQIVAVFGVGAQ
+642 SEIVAVFGAGAQ
-654 LDQSRVPSGY
+654 LDQSRVPAGY

-685 DRQVLAKYGIDERV
+685 DRQVLARFGIDDRV

-707 VLLGESPKVPVAKPV
+707 VLLGDVPKVPMAKPV
-722 SRFPSSDFDLAFA
+722 SRFPSSHFDLAFA
-735 VPARV
+735 VPTRV
-740 TAAALQRALRQAA
+740 TASALQRALRQAA

-759 VALFDV
+759 VTLFDV
-765 FRKAAIDDS
+765 FRKTATDDS

-796 TTRSA
+796 STRSA
-801 CIAAAEKLGCTLRG
+801 CIAAAEKLGCTLRA

>member
-6 SWLAEYCDVK
+6 SWLAEYCDLK
-16 RLSDEALSDV
+16 RLSDDRLGEV

-31 MQVESMEVVGTPVA
+31 MQVESVEVVGTPVA

-74 VERHVWCGA
+74 AERHVWCGA
-83 FNMKDGDLIPLAT
+83 FNMRDGDLVPLAT
-96 LGTKMP
+96 LGTTMP
-102 DGREILRRGILG
+102 DGREIARRGILG

-129 SSDAAGIMILPAG
+129 SSDADGIMILPPG

-149 FDALGV
+149 FDALGIA
-155 KRDVVYDLDIT
+155 RDTVYELDIT
-166 RNRPDATAHLG
+166 RNRPDATGHLG
-177 VARDVAARLGVKFTP
+177 VARDVAAKLGTKFNP
-192 PKGDAAKKGA
+192 PKGDSSKKGA
-202 PRRTPVKIVDEKAC
+202 ARRLSVKIVADKAC

-227 VVGPSPDHLA
+227 VVGPSPDRLA
-237 RRVLAAGMRPIN
+237 RRLIAAGMRPIN

-271 AKVASGFRVRKAKPG
+271 AKVASGFRIRMARAG
-286 ETLTTLDGTQ
+286 EQLETLDGTR
-296 RTLDAADLLICDGED
+296 RTLDAADLLICDGDD

-321 GANTE
+321 GANSE
-326 ISGSTTEI
+326 IDAATTEI

-340 FEPNGVRLTSQRL
+340 FEPGGIRRTSQRL

-370 GVDYSVARF
+370 GVDYSVTRF
-379 AAILRESCPKLVVHA
+379 SAILRESCPRLVVHT
-394 GATDARTRHLPKQP
+394 GANDPRTRHLPKQP
-408 TVPLRVAQVNRV
+408 VVSLRVAQVNRV
-420 LGTNLSAK
+420 LGTALGARE
-428 DVASRLSKI
+428 VAAMLGKI
-437 GFACTPK
+437 GFVCTPK
-444 KFAAKKGS
+444 KIAAKKGS
-452 LVAAG
+452 AVQSG
-457 PGFNVKVPSWRPD
+457 PGFSVKVPSWRPD
-470 CLNEID
+470 CTDEID

-489 LGKRVSQSTQP
+489 LGKHVSQSTQP
-500 GGLSPLQQR
+500 GGLSALQHR

-537 RAGVALEAAALELE
+537 RAGVALEANAHGSALELE

-587 ELGHVYRARVT
+587 ELGHVYRAAPGH
-598 DAGARAGGA
+598 D
-607 GTRTVD
+607 
-613 SAVHALPD
+613 LPD
-621 ETEQLCIMAVGA
+621 ETEQLCIMAVGL
-633 DASEAVGWW
+633 DASAAVGWW
-642 SQIVAVFGVGAQ
+642 SQITAVFGVGAQ

-664 HPTRSATLA
+664 HATRSATLA

-685 DRQVLAKYGIDERV
+685 DRMVLAAYGIDERV

-707 VLLGESPKVPVAKPV
+707 LLLGESPKVPVAKPV
-722 SRFPSSDFDLAFA
+722 SRFPSSDFDLAFV
-735 VPARV
+735 VPAAL
-740 TAAALQRALRQAA
+740 AAAAVQRALKQAA
-753 GALVED
+753 GALAEEV
-759 VALFDV
+759 VLFDV
-765 FRKAAIDDS
+765 FRASPADAS
-774 RSLAYRLRLRAADR
+774 RSLAYRVRLRATDR

-796 TTRSA
+796 SVRSA